1 VIGRDQD
8 PSLDVARD
16 KSGPCDRRSP
26 TGLAGALTVLGSG
39 MIVSINSSRG
49 SATTPQTNLRFGRAV
64 AVSTLTVP
72 VVVVGEP
79 NRDDANVE
87 DVG

>member
-1 VIGRDQD
+1 
-8 PSLDVARD
+8 
-16 KSGPCDRRSP
+16 
-26 TGLAGALTVLGSG
+26 
-39 MIVSINSSRG
+39 
-49 SATTPQTNLRFGRAV
+49 LRFGRAV